1 MQMPDAP
8 LPPLLIAGATA
19 TGKSAV
25 AQWLAERT
33 GAAIVSTDSMLVYRG
48 MDVGTAKPS
57 AEERGRVR
65 YIGLDCVEPGER
77 FSAGDWLQRV
87 REGVAALPAGTPL
100 IAAGGTG
107 LYFRALQQ
115 GLDAPPCDLAVRQ
128 KFRALY
134 DEGGIDALQAE
145 MARLGV
151 AVPPGD
157 GQNPRRLMR
166 ALEKATSGT
175 PAPAP
180 AAAAGGFAPFA
191 NAAAFLL
198 TMDRDALAAR
208 IERRARKMFDE
219 GIVEE
224 AVRIFGDGAPSET
237 AAGAIGYAE
246 ALSFARGELTL
257 EEAIE
262 RVSARTRQLAKRQR
276 TWFRHQFEAVEVA
289 VSPDDTPE
297 AVATRI
303 VALLRK

>member
-1 MQMPDAP
+1 MSEKLEALKARLDTYP
-8 LPPLLIAGATA
+8 GAH
-19 TGKSAV
+19 
-25 AQWLAERT
+25 
-33 GAAIVSTDSMLVYRG
+33 
-48 MDVGTAKPS
+48 
-57 AEERGRVR
+57 
-65 YIGLDCVEPGER
+65 PGE
-77 FSAGDWLQRV
+77 DWKKDTDLDHCTE
-87 REGVAALPAGTPL
+87 RE
-100 IAAGGTG
+100 
-107 LYFRALQQ
+107 R
-115 GLDAPPCDLAVRQ
+115 
-128 KFRALY
+128 
-134 DEGGIDALQAE
+134 AE